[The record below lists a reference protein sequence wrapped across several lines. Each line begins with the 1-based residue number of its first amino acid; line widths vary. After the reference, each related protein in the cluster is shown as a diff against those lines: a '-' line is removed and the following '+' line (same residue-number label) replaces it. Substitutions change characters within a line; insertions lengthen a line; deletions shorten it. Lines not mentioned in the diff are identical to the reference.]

1 MASDGSSF
9 QLGSPLSKMRGFV
22 VPAEFRQRI
31 CLPLNVLSKV
41 AGIYRGTLL
50 AASSDR
56 CAVHFRHLRFL
67 PVKQVGFHP
76 SLILL
81 PAALGAF
88 VSRARGVIPVPV
100 LLVVLYISLCFLSIL

>member
-1 MASDGSSF
+1 
-9 QLGSPLSKMRGFV
+9 MRGFV

-31 CLPLNVLSKV
+31 CLPFNVLGKV
-41 AGIYRGTLL
+41 AGIHRWTLL

-56 CAVHFRHLRFL
+56 RGAHFRHLRFL

-76 SLILL
+76 CLILL

-88 VSRARGVIPVPV
+88 VSCARGVSCPRSVSSTLHIT
-100 LLVVLYISLCFLSIL
+100 LLFINTLIVTPGNKK